1 MVERWTHLNPI
12 EDTNGDGAGDAVAVS
27 PVNEGGSI
35 GTVTSVGDDAASV
48 TLLAANAG
56 RKGAIIRNTSS
67 AVLNLH
73 LRASAATVATAQV
86 ALASGA
92 SYEIP
97 FGYKGEIRG
106 IWTTDPGDGQAN
118 IVEFT

>member
-1 MVERWTHLNPI
+1 MVERWTHVNPI
-12 EDTNGDGAGDAVAVS
+12 EDTNGDGAGDAVAVTL
-27 PVNEGGSI
+27 VIYGGST
-35 GTVTSVGDDAASV
+35 GTVTSVADNAASV
-48 TLLAANAG
+48 TVLAANAA

-67 AVLNLH
+67 AVLNLN
-73 LRASAATVATAQV
+73 LAASAATVAAAQI

-92 SYEIP
+92 SYEVP

>member
-1 MVERWTHLNPI
+1 MVERWTHVNPI

-73 LRASAATVATAQV
+73 LRASAATELT
-86 ALASGA
+86 
-92 SYEIP
+92 
-97 FGYKGEIRG
+97 RG
-106 IWTTDPGDGQAN
+106 TWS
-118 IVEFT
+118 